1 MNDQVVHI
9 VAEALLTATKIAG
22 PVLVAT
28 LAIGLLLSVV
38 QSATQVQESTLTFLP
53 KLFAA
58 ALVLVLTGSL
68 GAADAGGLHPR
79 PVHAGPGP
87 AQGVTPP

>member
-1 MNDQVVHI
+1 MNDQIVQI
-9 VAEALLTATKIAG
+9 VAQALLTATKIAG

-28 LAIGLLLSVV
+28 LAIGLLLSIV

-58 ALVLVLTGSL
+58 ALVLVLTGAWAL
-68 GAADAGGLHPR
+68 RTLEGFTHDLFTL
-79 PVHAGPGP
+79 VP
-87 AQGVTPP
+87 ALLKA

>member
-1 MNDQVVHI
+1 VNDKIVQI

-28 LAIGLLLSVV
+28 LAIGLLLSIV

-58 ALVLVLTGSL
+58 ALVLVLTGAWALRTLEGFTHDLFALVPSL
-68 GAADAGGLHPR
+68 IN
-79 PVHAGPGP
+79 
-87 AQGVTPP
+87 T

>member
-1 MNDQVVHI
+1 MNDQIVQI
-9 VAEALLTATKIAG
+9 VADALITATKIAG

-28 LAIGLLLSVV
+28 LAIGLLLSIV

-58 ALVLVLTGSL
+58 ALVLVLTGAWALRTLEGFTHDLFTLVPSL
-68 GAADAGGLHPR
+68 LNS
-79 PVHAGPGP
+79 
-87 AQGVTPP
+87 

>member
-1 MNDQVVHI
+1 MNDKIVQI

-28 LAIGLLLSVV
+28 LVIGLLLSIV
-38 QSATQVQESTLTFLP
+38 QSATQLQESTLTFLP

-58 ALVLVLTGSL
+58 GLVLVLTGAWALRTLEGFTRDLFTLVPSL
-68 GAADAGGLHPR
+68 LNS
-79 PVHAGPGP
+79 
-87 AQGVTPP
+87 

>member
-1 MNDQVVHI
+1 MNDQVVQI
-9 VAEALLTATKIAG
+9 VAAALLTATKIAG

-28 LAIGLLLSVV
+28 LAIGLLLSIV

-58 ALVLVLTGSL
+58 GLVLVLTGAWALRTLEGFTRELFTLVPSL
-68 GAADAGGLHPR
+68 INS
-79 PVHAGPGP
+79 
-87 AQGVTPP
+87 